1 MESFKKTIVTKETKE
16 EGMKIVLTIAGSD
29 SSGGAGIQ
37 ADIKTMTVHGVYAMS
52 VITAITAQNTMG
64 VIRVEPVAVK
74 MVADQ
79 LDAVFQDIVPDAV
92 KIGMLG
98 TAEIIHTVAYKLREY
113 GAKHI
118 VLDPVAFS
126 TSGSPLIEEEAIE
139 TLVRELLP
147 LVELITPNLS
157 ETELLSGEKITGLE
171 DMKKAGKRMLERTG
185 VSVLIKGGHLEEE
198 PTDVLVSEEGIVL
211 FEGRRFNNPDTHGTG
226 CTLSSSIASNLA
238 HGKDMKTAI
247 REAKAYVARA
257 ISAELHLGRG
267 RGPLNHMY
275 RSFCTKRFK

>member
-1 MESFKKTIVTKETKE
+1 MKT
-16 EGMKIVLTIAGSD
+16 VLTIAGSD

-64 VIRVEPVAVK
+64 VIRMEPVSVK

-79 LDAVFQDIVPDAV
+79 LDAVFQDIIPDAV

-98 TAEIIHTVAYKLREY
+98 TSEIIHTVAHKLREC
-113 GAKHI
+113 GAGHI

-126 TSGSPLIEEEAIE
+126 TSGSPLIEEEAVE

-147 LVELITPNLS
+147 LAELITPNLS

-238 HGKDMKTAI
+238 LGMDMKTAI
-247 REAKAYVARA
+247 GEAKAYVAGA